1 MKNHIPMNRIEFMIG
16 DLYDRDSAKD
26 RSGFYLAKDKSLM
39 YQSTI
44 NGDYSVLLGGN
55 WRFELIVDSST
66 GLCVKFQSFLD
77 ELKVLHQPLVVPKS
91 KARRVFIKSDEMLY
105 PGEGCHY
112 HPFENKVF
120 WDERKDILCIGNP
133 DEGGE
138 VIEFAPY
145 ITMVVKK
152 HQLVCLYLALH
163 HVSGIDFL

>member
-1 MKNHIPMNRIEFMIG
+1 M
-16 DLYDRDSAKD
+16 
-26 RSGFYLAKDKSLM
+26 
-39 YQSTI
+39 
-44 NGDYSVLLGGN
+44 
-55 WRFELIVDSST
+55 
-66 GLCVKFQSFLD
+66 
-77 ELKVLHQPLVVPKS
+77 PKS